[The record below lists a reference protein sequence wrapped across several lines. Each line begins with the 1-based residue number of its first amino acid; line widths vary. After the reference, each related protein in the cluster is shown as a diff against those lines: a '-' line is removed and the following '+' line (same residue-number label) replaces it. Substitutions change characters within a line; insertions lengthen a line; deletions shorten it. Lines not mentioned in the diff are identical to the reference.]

1 MSKAMSRVIQ
11 QNRKEI
17 LAGWHGKA
25 LALFSEKMARGTP
38 IFDLLHEAMG
48 MILDGFEEGGESCT
62 EGLSSFSRIFAIHP
76 FPPSRSMRL
85 FFELQTILMAFVS
98 DDESRDLLQTRI
110 KEIMLEACD
119 DFMAHREK
127 IYQLK
132 VEERQRSMF
141 MALRRAEG

>member
-1 MSKAMSRVIQ
+1 MTKALDRVIQ

-17 LAGWHGKA
+17 LDRWHGQA

-38 IFDLLHEAMG
+38 IFDLLNESMG
-48 MILDGFEEGGESCT
+48 MILDGFEEGSESCL
-62 EGLSSFSRIFAIHP
+62 EGVDSFARIFAVLP
-76 FPPSRSMRL
+76 FPPSGSMRL
-85 FFELQTILMAFVS
+85 FFELQFILAAFCP
-98 DDESRDLLQTRI
+98 DEESRDAMQTRI
-110 KEIMLEACD
+110 QAIMLDACD

-132 VEERQRSMF
+132 VEERQRSMY